1 MTAPFLSRFGTLIVE
16 PSAVAAVGE
25 AALAHLER
33 PIRHSTPG
41 TLWERVADNTN
52 EERLSQ
58 QVFDLEALA

>member
-1 MTAPFLSRFGTLIVE
+1 MTAPLITPFGTRYTDDTVE
-16 PSAVAAVGE
+16 AGCRT
-25 AALAHLER
+25 ALAHLKR